1 MKRIFVLMLT
11 LVVFLGACGGNGDS
25 ASDSGDGSF
34 KERTWKVGFNT
45 VEGSVRDVAAK
56 KFKEVVEEE
65 TDGAITVEIY
75 PNEELG
81 SAQEMIES
89 VQVGALDMQIA
100 GANMMANTIPE
111 YATLSLPFLV
121 KNFDEAHAVLE
132 SETGDKLKELGSDQ
146 GLKVLSDVELGF
158 AQITN
163 NDHPINTPEDLEGLK
178 MRSPNDVTLI
188 ETFKT
193 LGSSVST
200 MPFTEVYLALSQGV
214 VDGQFNPLDAIYE
227 TKFHEVQ
234 DHLAILNFTYY
245 YSYFIMN
252 QGTFD
257 GLEPE
262 LQEIVQKASNAA
274 RDASY
279 EFTASKDK
287 EMLDKMEGSFV
298 EITEPDVEPFQ
309 KAVKPV
315 YSKMEERMS
324 PEIINEVQTFL
335 EEYRSEQ

>member
-1 MKRIFVLMLT
+1 MKRLMVLLLT
-11 LVVFLGACGGNGDS
+11 LVLILAACGGGGDS
-25 ASDSGDGSF
+25 ASSAEDGEF
-34 KERTWKVGFNT
+34 KEQTWKIGFNT

-56 KFKEVVEEE
+56 KFKETVEAE
-65 TDGAITVEIY
+65 TDGAVTVEIY

-121 KNFDEAHAVLE
+121 KDFEEAHAILD
-132 SETGDKLKELGSDQ
+132 SEIGDKLKAMGEEQ
-146 GLKVLSDVELGF
+146 GIKVLSDVELGF

-163 NDHPINTPEDLEGLK
+163 NVHPINKPEDLEGLK
-178 MRSPNDVTLI
+178 MRSPNDKSLI
-188 ETFKT
+188 ETFKA

-234 DHLAILNFTYY
+234 DHLALLNLTYY

-252 QGTFD
+252 QGAFD

-262 LQEIVQKASNAA
+262 LQEIVQKAANDA

-279 EFTASKDK
+279 EFTASKDE
-287 EMLDKMEGSFV
+287 EMLKKMEDSFV

-315 YSKMEERMS
+315 YTKMEDVID
-324 PEIINEVQTFL
+324 PEIIKEVETFL

>member
-1 MKRIFVLMLT
+1 MKKLSFLMVA
-11 LVVFLGACGGNGDS
+11 LVIILAACGGDN
-25 ASDSGDGSF
+25 ASGTEDGEF
-34 KERTWKVGFNT
+34 EERTWKIGFNT

-56 KFKEVVEEE
+56 KFKEVVEAE

-100 GANMMANTIPE
+100 GANMMANTVPE
-111 YATLSLPFLV
+111 YAALSLPFLV
-121 KNFDEAHAVLE
+121 KDFDEAHAILD
-132 SETGDKLKELGSDQ
+132 SEIGDKLKEKGQ
-146 GLKVLSDVELGF
+146 EHGLKVLSDVELGF

-163 NDHPINTPEDLEGLK
+163 NKQPINKPEDLKGLK
-178 MRSPNDVTLI
+178 MRSPNDVSLI

-234 DHLAILNFTYY
+234 DHLAMLNFTYY

-252 QGTFD
+252 QSTFD
-257 GLEPE
+257 GMEPE
-262 LQEIVQKASNAA
+262 LQKIVQEAANEA

-279 EFTASKDK
+279 EFTASKDE
-287 EMLDKMEGSFV
+287 EMLDEMEDSFV
-298 EITEPDVEPFQ
+298 EITEPDVAPFQ
-309 KAVKPV
+309 EKVQPV
-315 YSKMEERMS
+315 YTKMEDTMGA
-324 PEIINEVQTFL
+324 EIINDIQTFL

>member
-1 MKRIFVLMLT
+1 MKRLIFLLMT
-11 LVVFLGACGGNGDS
+11 LVLFLAACGGGNDS
-25 ASDSGDGSF
+25 ASNGEDGEF
-34 KERTWKVGFNT
+34 KERTWKIGFNT

-56 KFKEVVEEE
+56 KFKEVVESE
-65 TDGAITVEIY
+65 TDGAVTVEIY

-89 VQVGALDMQIA
+89 VKVGALDMQIA

-121 KNFDEAHAVLE
+121 KDFDEAHAVLD
-132 SETGDKLKELGSDQ
+132 SEIGDKLKAMGEDQ
-146 GLKVLSDVELGF
+146 GIKVLSDVELGF

-163 NDHPINTPEDLEGLK
+163 NVHPINKPEDLEGLK
-178 MRSPNDVTLI
+178 MRSPNDKSLI
-188 ETFKT
+188 ETFKA

-234 DHLAILNFTYY
+234 DHLALLNLTYY

-252 QGTFD
+252 QGAFD

-262 LQEIVQKASNAA
+262 LQEIVQNAANEA

-279 EFTASKDK
+279 EFTANKDE
-287 EMLDKMEGSFV
+287 EMLKKMKDSFV
-298 EITEPDVEPFQ
+298 EITEPDVAPFQ
-309 KAVKPV
+309 EKVKPV
-315 YSKMEERMS
+315 YTKMEDVID
-324 PEIINEVQTFL
+324 PEIIKETETFL
-335 EEYRSEQ
+335 KEYRAEQ